1 MDPRI
6 YGLLQQVGGEADDAR
21 REELRSE
28 TNEELARHFMR
39 HPNELE
45 ELAFDLLNIA
55 WADSLTSDVL
65 QQVIDVKTVALGEV
79 DYIEDDLRGMTAY
92 WQGKGG
98 QIRSGILRY
107 ERERMPTEEIVAA
120 IDMHQDEFRLNFWG
134 PFDKLSQ
141 HAQEKM
147 RILPVER
154 LVELVQA
161 AVTAG
166 VTYGTFAS
174 ATLTAAQVDSVLD
187 EVALRSSGQVTI
199 LGSLVAVRKLAK
211 VGLEFGDNIK
221 EQIFRT
227 GVIGNYKGYNVVQVE
242 NFENFLGE
250 FVLPHDELWIVG
262 RNAGRLTYYGDQA
275 KVQQLRLPSFYFRWE
290 TARDAGM
297 LLYGAGNPATGGKG
311 RVGRIKLT

>member
-1 MDPRI
+1 M
-6 YGLLQQVGGEADDAR
+6 V
-21 REELRSE
+21 
-28 TNEELARHFMR
+28 
-39 HPNELE
+39 
-45 ELAFDLLNIA
+45 
-55 WADSLTSDVL
+55 
-65 QQVIDVKTVALGEV
+65 
-79 DYIEDDLRGMTAY
+79 AY

-120 IDMHQDEFRLNFWG
+120 IDMHQDEFRTDFWG
-134 PFDKLSQ
+134 PFDKLAQ

-161 AVTAG
+161 AVNGG

-174 ATLTAAQVDSVLD
+174 STLTAAQVDSVLD
-187 EVALRSSGQVTI
+187 EVALRSGGQVTI

-211 VGLEFGDNIK
+211 VGLEFGDNVK
-221 EQIFRT
+221 EQVFRT
-227 GVIGNYKGYNVVQVE
+227 GVIGQYKGYNVAQVE
-242 NFENFLGE
+242 NFENFTGQ
-250 FVLPHDELWIVG
+250 FVLPHNEIWFVG
-262 RNAGRLTYYGDQA
+262 RNAGRLTYYGDTA

-297 LLYGAGNPATGGKG
+297 LLYGGGRPDQGGKG
-311 RVGRIKLT
+311 RLGRLVLT